1 MKLDLYEIRQTCEKA
16 ESCIS
21 CRYSCSGEC
30 MLMEFIGRHLPRYWN
45 LELLE
50 LAIKQ
55 KEKNKK

>member
-1 MKLDLYEIRQTCEKA
+1 MEDLYKMRKECETA

-30 MLMEFIGRHLPRYWN
+30 MLTEFIGRHLPRYWN

-50 LAIKQ
+50 LTIKQ

>member
-1 MKLDLYEIRQTCEKA
+1 MEDLYKMREVCEKA

-50 LAIKQ
+50 TVIKQ
-55 KEKNKK
+55 NTRSRK